1 MHDTQKVIRSDETI
15 WPNGALKFNI
25 SKNSIC
31 GFSLHVSRPKK
42 AHMHK
47 FTSQQRNKA
56 TIKYLFRVKM
66 SYSNQNNR
74 LVSLVSQYGE
84 ILFSCV
90 FIMDFFF
97 SWISL
102 SHYRPLRWC
111 AIAVIVCQI
120 FNSIFIYLSFDSRCN
135 WQNTI
140 GNSST
145 WYGSLSLSLLSA
157 STDFVQHLSFLPCCL
172 SVF

>member
-1 MHDTQKVIRSDETI
+1 MHQMVFLFSYQIIKIDTVSMHDTQKVIRSDETI

-97 SWISL
+97 LLNFIVTL
-102 SHYRPLRWC
+102 P
-111 AIAVIVCQI
+111 AIAVVCHCGYCVSDFQ
-120 FNSIFIYLSFDSRCN
+120 FNFH
-135 WQNTI
+135 
-140 GNSST
+140 
-145 WYGSLSLSLLSA
+145 LSLIRFA
-157 STDFVQHLSFLPCCL
+157 VQLTKHHRE
-172 SVF
+172 